1 MDASFSIN
9 LVTVIVVT
17 MEYTFSSVNRR
28 MHLIPVFIQYVF
40 SDVNLSMTKISYFKF
55 VSEFKVVFF

>member
-17 MEYTFSSVNRR
+17 MEYTFSSVNQR
-28 MHLIPVFIQYVF
+28 MHLIPFFIQYVF
-40 SDVNLSMTKISYFKF
+40 SDVNLSMTKISYF
-55 VSEFKVVFF
+55 

>member
-17 MEYTFSSVNRR
+17 MEYTFNWSMHFISSYN
-28 MHLIPVFIQYVF
+28 IFA
-40 SDVNLSMTKISYFKF
+40 DVNLSMTKISYFKF
-55 VSEFKVVFF
+55 VPEFKVVFF